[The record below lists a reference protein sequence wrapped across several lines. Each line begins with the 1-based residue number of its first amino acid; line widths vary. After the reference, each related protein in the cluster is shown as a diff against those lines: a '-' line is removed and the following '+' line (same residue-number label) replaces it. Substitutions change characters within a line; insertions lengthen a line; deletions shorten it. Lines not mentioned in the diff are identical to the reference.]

1 MQAKG
6 FVIALLMEDGLWRG
20 YYSIDL
26 KRMDLL
32 TGQVILSGL
41 SQGKK
46 MMEVKKLVPA
56 CSIGRV
62 ISNSHKY
69 IVALK
74 LWNYMVRN
82 RKISFSRQD
91 SGSEEN

>member
-6 FVIALLMEDGLWRG
+6 FVIALLMKDGLWRG
-20 YYSIDL
+20 YFSIDL

-46 MMEVKKLVPA
+46 MREVKKLVPA
-56 CSIGRV
+56 CSIG
-62 ISNSHKY
+62 
-69 IVALK
+69 
-74 LWNYMVRN
+74 
-82 RKISFSRQD
+82 
-91 SGSEEN
+91 